1 MHVGDII
8 LVDNG
13 RLKMQV
19 TEKQQKTLTLLAKT
33 GGEIDD
39 GKSVNIPH
47 KKLSVPTLSRKD
59 LEMMEFARAKDEELK
74 YALEIFLTNGGWG
87 KVQAKL
93 NFQERK
99 AVVRIRNS
107 VTTRQTKAKEPVC
120 HFISRFITGALAV
133 IFSKKAECVE
143 IRCEAKGDPFCEF
156 RVDGQ
161 DEYTQ
166 K

>member
-1 MHVGDII
+1 MWHA
-8 LVDNG
+8 
-13 RLKMQV
+13 
-19 TEKQQKTLTLLAKT
+19 E
-33 GGEIDD
+33 
-39 GKSVNIPH
+39 
-47 KKLSVPTLSRKD
+47 
-59 LEMMEFARAKDEELK
+59 EELK
-74 YALEIFLTNGGWG
+74 VKTSIATSIAGF
-87 KVQAKL
+87 VPSHQAKL
-93 NFQERK
+93 NFQKRK

-120 HFISRFITGALAV
+120 HLISGFIAGASTI
-133 IFSKKAECVE
+133 IFSKKAECLE